1 MGYATDLSDEEW
13 NLISDY
19 FAESKVGAPRKHNI
33 RHVFN
38 ALIYI
43 LRTGCQWRLLPN
55 DFPPTKTVEYYF
67 SKWKKIGFI

>member
-33 RHVFN
+33 RHVFR
-38 ALIYI
+38 ACLTI
-43 LRTGCQWRLLPN
+43 
-55 DFPPTKTVEYYF
+55 
-67 SKWKKIGFI
+67 